1 MSTVVILI
9 IFFGIAVGVL
19 AYFLIKMLILPR
31 RLSAV
36 AELLKQ
42 GRLQAATKT
51 VKAILAKEPRNAS
64 AHYYLGKIYLAD
76 NKPELALMEL
86 KAVSELGQFEV
97 DIPETEFRRL
107 IAGLYERFG
116 QLEEALKEYI
126 MLTKGD
132 PGNAEY
138 YFQCARLFNDRNKT
152 DVAIKYARKAVELDP
167 RHGKAHF
174 VLGSI
179 LYRTKHPLEA
189 RAEFELALKHDPSN
203 YDAYYYLGK
212 LLKEGNDYTGA
223 LLAFERA
230 QKSPA
235 YKIKALVERGGTYM
249 SQGSYENAVI
259 ELERAVKLI
268 KDESS
273 SEALY
278 GRYFLSLCFEKLKNL
293 DRAIEQWEIIYA
305 RKPQFRDVAE
315 KLSHYQ
321 EYRTDDHMKDYLTS
335 GREDFVILCKSV
347 ASEALSL
354 AVRDV
359 VETPN
364 GVDLIAVENESDKWI
379 GAKKMP
385 RLLRFLR
392 VSEPLDESSIR
403 SLLENMK
410 KLAIVRGALITS
422 SGFSR
427 SAMDFAEN
435 RPVELFNKDKLQ
447 ELLKKAIPV
456 GR

>member
-1 MSTVVILI
+1 
-9 IFFGIAVGVL
+9 
-19 AYFLIKMLILPR
+19 
-31 RLSAV
+31 
-36 AELLKQ
+36 
-42 GRLQAATKT
+42 
-51 VKAILAKEPRNAS
+51 
-64 AHYYLGKIYLAD
+64 
-76 NKPELALMEL
+76 
-86 KAVSELGQFEV
+86 
-97 DIPETEFRRL
+97 
-107 IAGLYERFG
+107 
-116 QLEEALKEYI
+116 
-126 MLTKGD
+126 
-132 PGNAEY
+132 
-138 YFQCARLFNDRNKT
+138 
-152 DVAIKYARKAVELDP
+152 
-167 RHGKAHF
+167 
-174 VLGSI
+174 
-179 LYRTKHPLEA
+179 
-189 RAEFELALKHDPSN
+189 
-203 YDAYYYLGK
+203 
-212 LLKEGNDYTGA
+212 
-223 LLAFERA
+223 
-230 QKSPA
+230 
-235 YKIKALVERGGTYM
+235 
-249 SQGSYENAVI
+249 
-259 ELERAVKLI
+259 
-268 KDESS
+268 
-273 SEALY
+273 
-278 GRYFLSLCFEKLKNL
+278 KLKNL